1 MVYFVIVKTCLKIPI
16 FDEPCLVAGAE
27 RVDIGLPY
35 YRPHRT
41 KEVRERREVMKDNK
55 KNVELE
61 RALRL
66 RTCERPHTA
75 RAILK
80 LLTEK

>member
-1 MVYFVIVKTCLKIPI
+1 MAEDLTCTYIV
-16 FDEPCLVAGAE
+16 FAVGAE

-41 KEVRERREVMKDNK
+41 KEVRERRQVIKDNK

-61 RALRL
+61 RATRL
-66 RTCERPHTA
+66 RTCKLGERDSSLIP
-75 RAILK
+75 LSFY
-80 LLTEK
+80 LTSE

>member
-1 MVYFVIVKTCLKIPI
+1 MKIPI
-16 FDEPCLVAGAE
+16 LDEPCPVAGAE

-35 YRPHRT
+35 YRPRRT
-41 KEVRERREVMKDNK
+41 KEVRERRRVMKDNK

-66 RTCERPHTA
+66 RTCEHPHTM
-75 RAILK
+75 RVVVK